1 MDDDKSLNTG
11 SSKTR
16 KNRGV
21 LQDVLTRL
29 DKFGHEVLSSVPR
42 AVTVKIKPRTL
53 TPVEQM
59 QQILASERFKRELEA
74 MGAETFEESEDF
86 EVEDDLFPV
95 SRHEYTEEL
104 EADDRD
110 YRRLVEQIDAAGKG
124 APEKEGSLREGGKGA
139 QRVKDG
145 DKSRKRSASS
155 DDEESDE

>member
-1 MDDDKSLNTG
+1 
-11 SSKTR
+11 
-16 KNRGV
+16 
-21 LQDVLTRL
+21 
-29 DKFGHEVLSSVPR
+29 
-42 AVTVKIKPRTL
+42 
-53 TPVEQM
+53 
-59 QQILASERFKRELEA
+59 